1 MDINIESISKRKEN
15 VLQKLPEIQNKN
27 ERQREIKLKPSK
39 KKMLVAAD
47 IVRKYILKHKRKI
60 YGGMA
65 IDLSIKRKNKRKGI
79 YTDDNFPDYDFYT
92 PEPIKDLVN
101 ISNLLFEA
109 GFKDIQGKEA
119 FHANTYKIRVENYEN
134 ELADVSY
141 VWCYLYHKIP
151 TIQVNGLYFVHP
163 DYQIMDIYRVI
174 TNPMTGWLKIEKA
187 YKRASLLEQYY
198 ILPKMK
204 YFFKNEF
211 DNANKFNLSKT
222 IKKPIYITLLENTI
236 LNRFLQKRNDYIIIG
251 DVAYNKLIQKS
262 SVRQKNI
269 RLLDPKSKKYRVLLM
284 SFSKNYDNLIKDLV
298 NFIKNDSEISKI
310 KTVSIQKFHPFLELY
325 NYSTQ
330 IIVNGY
336 PVIRIYNTKICQPY
350 QKIDGL
356 LIGSVHLQLL
366 MYYAWSFRNL
376 VSKKDALNK
385 NVYKFIIYNLDFAR
399 EHYYAKHKK
408 LGIEKNPYQELQIE
422 CMGNEINTPFQLM
435 IERKK
440 TRRDFFYFPK
450 DPKKLKT
457 PEDFAKWNFPN
468 RSGNEDGESIEQ

>member
-141 VWCYLYHKIP
+141 VWSYLYHKIP
-151 TIQVNGLYFVHP
+151 TIRVNGLNFVHP
-163 DYQIMDIYRVI
+163 DFQIMDLYRVI

-187 YKRASLLEQYY
+187 YKRSSLLEQYY

-204 YFFKNEF
+204 YFLKNKL
-211 DNANKFNLSKT
+211 DSANKYNLSKT
-222 IKKPIYITLLENTI
+222 VKKPMYITLLENSI
-236 LNRFLQKRNDYIIIG
+236 INQFLMKRNDYIIIG
-251 DVAYNKLIQKS
+251 DLAYNTLIQKS
-262 SVRQKNI
+262 SINKKKM
-269 RLLDPKSKKYRVLLM
+269 RLLDPKSKKYRLTIICYN
-284 SFSKNYDNLIKDLV
+284 KNYDNLIKDTID
-298 NFIKNDSEISKI
+298 FIKKYSENSKI
-310 KTVSIQKFHPFLELY
+310 KTISIQKHYPFLELY
-325 NYSTQ
+325 SESTKFL
-330 IIVNGY
+330 INNHSVL
-336 PVIRIYNTKICQPY
+336 RIYNTKICQPY

-356 LIGSVHLQLL
+356 LFGSIHLQLL
-366 MYYAWSFRNL
+366 MYYSWSFRSL
-376 VSKKDALNK
+376 ISKKKTVNK
-385 NVYKFIIYNLDFAR
+385 DHYNFVIYNLDYAR

-435 IERKK
+435 IKRKN
-440 TRRDFFYFPK
+440 TRRDFSYIPREG
-450 DPKKLKT
+450 KLKT

-468 RSGNEDGESIEQ
+468 RSGNEDGQPIEQ

>member
-39 KKMLVAAD
+39 KRMLVAAE
-47 IVRKYILKHKRKI
+47 IVRNYIIKHKRKV

-65 IDLSIKRKNKRKGI
+65 IDQSIRKKNKSKSI
-79 YTDDNFPDYDFYT
+79 YSKDNFPDYDFYT
-92 PEPIKDLVN
+92 PEPITDIVN
-101 ISNLLFEA
+101 ISNLLFKA
-109 GFKDIQGKEA
+109 GFKDVQGKEA

-141 VWCYLYHKIP
+141 VWSYLYHKIP
-151 TIQVNGLYFVHP
+151 TISVNGIYFVHP
-163 DYQIMDIYRVI
+163 EYQIMDLYRVI
-174 TNPMTGWLKIEKA
+174 TNPMTGWFKIEKA
-187 YKRASLLEQYY
+187 YKRSSLLEQYY

-204 YFFKNEF
+204 YFLKNQL
-211 DNANKFNLSKT
+211 NSANKYNLSKT
-222 IKKPIYITLLENTI
+222 VQKPMYITLLENSI
-236 LNRFLQKRNDYIIIG
+236 MNRFLIKRNDYIIIG
-251 DVAYNKLIQKS
+251 DVAYNILIQKS
-262 SVRQKNI
+262 SIRKKNL
-269 RLLDPKSKKYRVLLM
+269 RLLDPKSKKFRFTIM
-284 SFSKNYDNLIKDLV
+284 SFSKNYDNLIKDV
-298 NFIKNDSEISKI
+298 IDFIKNDSENTKI
-310 KTVSIQKFHPFLELY
+310 KTISIQKYYPFLELY

-356 LIGSVHLQLL
+356 FVGSIHKQLL
-366 MYYAWSFRNL
+366 MYYSWSFRSL
-376 VSKKDALNK
+376 ISKKKTVNK
-385 NVYKFIIYNLDFAR
+385 DHYKFIIYNLDYAR

-435 IERKK
+435 IQRKNTK
-440 TRRDFFYFPK
+440 RDFSYIPREG
-450 DPKKLKT
+450 KLKT

-468 RSGNEDGESIEQ
+468 RSGNEDGEPIEQ